1 MAASWLKI
9 SCLLCVF
16 GFLRELRPSESY
28 HAEIIMGEWYNV
40 TPDQVIRQVYPIGTY
55 SYLALLFIVFLITDF
70 LRYKP
75 LIIANAL
82 AGIICWGLL
91 IWIKSLLGM
100 QIAEVF
106 YGFYQA
112 AEVAYY
118 TYIYAKVDKQ
128 YYPRVTSHTRAAMFV
143 GKLVA
148 SSLAQLMIGMEW
160 MNFKELLYITVSC
173 QVLALFWAFGL
184 PKVESSLYFHQ
195 KPKLRVES
203 TTASQPIET
212 NAAEVEATKGT
223 TAQGQETPQSSGNNV
238 HTLWSHFHNAYTNP
252 IALQWSLWYAVGLA
266 GYLQITNYMQ
276 VLWKSF
282 DDEPEIVWNGAVDAA
297 FTALAALSSLLAGYL
312 HVGRLKSRT
321 SLLSL
326 AFLSVLEGGCV
337 LLSTW
342 TSTVYMSYLGYVLFG
357 GLYGF
362 SITVASAE
370 LASCLLED
378 SFALIFGINTFLAL
392 IIQSLLT
399 LVVVSETG
407 NLNLTTPEQFTVYA
421 YYLIG
426 IGVLY
431 FTGFMIQ
438 IVWKLARKSSNSNKI
453 NLN

>member
-148 SSLAQLMIGMEW
+148 GSLAQLMIGMEW

-195 KPKLRVES
+195 KPKHRVES
-203 TTASQPIET
+203 GSQSTET
-212 NAAEVEATKGT
+212 AAEVDDTKD
-223 TAQGQETPQSSGNNV
+223 TAPQGQDTPQSSGKNV

-342 TSTVYMSYLGYVLFG
+342 TSTVYISYLGYVLFG

-392 IIQSLLT
+392 IFQSVLT

-421 YYLIG
+421 YYLIV

-438 IVWKLARKSSNSNKI
+438 IVWKLAKKRSNSNKI